1 MVRYSLAHHASYL
14 YYRRNVLWKR
24 IDNEN
29 NIVLKFRTKN
39 NKTTLQQAGKPTIPE
54 AEIKIKIEFYPRVEM
69 KWTLRSPS
77 VNSCFT

>member
-29 NIVLKFRTKN
+29 NIALKFRTKN
-39 NKTTLQQAGKPTIPE
+39 NKTTLQQVDKPTIPE
-54 AEIKIKIEFYPRVEM
+54 AEIKSKIEFYPRVEL

-77 VNSCFT
+77 VNSCIT